1 MTKKNSLFYYLG
13 VLYFCLF
20 QELSLILQVKTECD
34 MLIDIVLII
43 VGVALVLKGAD
54 WLTEGASALARRMGV
69 PEIVIGL
76 TIVAAGTS
84 APELFVSLVSAL
96 KGTPDMAV
104 GNVVGSN
111 TMNAMLIVGC
121 AAMVAPMVISH
132 ATVKKDMPFA
142 VGASLLLMLLA
153 FDNELSLIDGIILMA
168 GFAVFMAYTLRQAR
182 GGHDGQRAEDETV
195 PEGEPAASGKS
206 ATDRSPL
213 VSAVYMLVGLAM
225 LVAGS
230 NVFVDSASNVALSLG
245 ISEAVV
251 GLTVV
256 AGGTSLPELAT
267 SVVAARKG
275 QSAIA
280 IGNVIGSNV
289 FNILMILGV
298 TGVISP
304 LHIEGITTLDMVVML
319 ASIFLVWLFSRTRYT
334 VERWEGAV
342 LVGGYL
348 AYLCW
353 LISSL

>member
-1 MTKKNSLFYYLG
+1 MILDVLF
-13 VLYFCLF
+13 
-20 QELSLILQVKTECD
+20 
-34 MLIDIVLII
+34 II
-43 VGVALVLKGAD
+43 VGVAMVLIGAD
-54 WLTEGASALARRMGV
+54 RLTEGASALARRMNV
-69 PEIVIGL
+69 PEIIIGL

-121 AAMVAPMVISH
+121 AAMVAPMTISRS
-132 ATVKKDMPFA
+132 TVKKDIPFA
-142 VGASLLLMLLA
+142 VGASVLLMLLSL
-153 FDNELSLIDGIILMA
+153 NSQLSRIDGIILLL
-168 GFAVFMAYTLRQAR
+168 GFAAFMAYTLSQAKH
-182 GGHDGQRAEDETV
+182 GQAETTADGKTQN
-195 PEGEPAASGKS
+195 PWLS
-206 ATDRSPL
+206 ALWVVAGL
-213 VSAVYMLVGLAM
+213 VMLV
-225 LVAGS
+225 VGS
-230 NVFVDSASNVALSLG
+230 NLFVDSASNVALSLG
-245 ISEAVV
+245 ISEGVV

-289 FNILMILGV
+289 FNILMILGL
-298 TGVISP
+298 TATITP
-304 LHIEGITTLDMVVML
+304 LAIEGITTVDMAVML
-319 ASIFLVWLFSRTRYT
+319 LSVALVWFFSRTRYT

-342 LVGGYL
+342 LVVGYL

-353 LISSL
+353 LISNQL